1 MKSLVTT
8 AVISIALLAAAPAV
22 PGSPVLHA
30 QAEKPKEQPKP
41 QPSNGGK
48 AAPQPAPAPPSRPA
62 PPAADRPK
70 PPQSTGEPELKR
82 RKQ

>member
-1 MKSLVTT
+1 MKFLVT
-8 AVISIALLAAAPAV
+8 AAISIGLLAAAPAV
-22 PGSPVLHA
+22 PGSQSLCA
-30 QAEKPKEQPKP
+30 QSEKPKEQPRP
-41 QPSNGGK
+41 QPPTGGK
-48 AAPQPAPAPPSRPA
+48 ATPQPAPPPSRPA